1 MQISHDLG
9 ECGEVCEIFQWK
21 GDLDRSKDNLAL
33 DSDDFDRVFT
43 EKELINIG
51 EEIADVFIYSSRLS
65 DVCDIDLANSIRF
78 NNVINLYESS
88 RTVNVTENYHE
99 LLRPGSLQWDGLTL
113 EELSYNVEKEL
124 GLLDST
130 KYFRSQRHIALCL
143 QAQTGRMCELFS
155 LRPEYLNDP
164 GLPNWSTAD
173 VHKLA
178 TYLASICMMLAI
190 LARFNKL
197 SLSQCISDKFCKNES
212 KYPVDLVKGS
222 SAKYTAYVDMINK
235 KAMIQQREQS
245 SGFTRFNE
253 IPTIVTMTFVLLL
266 AAGSFFTV
274 MKLR

>member
-1 MQISHDLG
+1 
-9 ECGEVCEIFQWK
+9 
-21 GDLDRSKDNLAL
+21 
-33 DSDDFDRVFT
+33 VFT

-78 NNVINLYESS
+78 NNIINLYESS
-88 RTVNVTENYHE
+88 RTVTENYHK
-99 LLRPGSLQWDGLTL
+99 LLRPGSLEWDGLTL

-124 GLLDST
+124 GLLEST

-178 TYLASICMMLAI
+178 SYLASICMMLAI

-212 KYPVDLVKGS
+212 KYPVDLVRGS

-235 KAMIQQREQS
+235 KAMSQQMGKS
-245 SGFTRFNE
+245 SSVLSRFNE
-253 IPTIVTMTFVLLL
+253 IPTIVTMSFVLLL
-266 AAGSFFTV
+266 VSGSIFTV